1 MVSPPQ
7 VMKLRTP
14 KQEKVFVQKR
24 ATKSYTRSY
33 LFQKGKSF
41 VAYGR
46 FQFGTNRSQ
55 NIWSKVDQKKWCDST
70 SWEVFQRG
78 NVKVENSL
86 QASYTEPIFLNF
98 TEEFCFWNMTSS
110 ETLQGG
116 KKTSAQKKNIPIL
129 VPFRFFG
136 TCTFSSEI
144 SGISTSIFLD
154 QPPTEVPGNGFG
166 SCLSWRRVAGISQ
179 QIGVWV
185 NWDLRESQVVVCLSV
200 FVYLVGFLLK
210 QISSK
215 ITIFFERKVS
225 WKTSKKTVR
234 CTVYRSVAGDQKVW
248 NPNHPLLLCFLQV
261 VLRRWRSTFT
271 IRCSLT

>member
-1 MVSPPQ
+1 MRWICRWSDGITPPSNE
-7 VMKLRTP
+7 TP

-116 KKTSAQKKNIPIL
+116 KKNIRPEKKHPYFSSFSFFWNMH
-129 VPFRFFG
+129 FFFG
-136 TCTFSSEI
+136 NLGDFNVNFF
-144 SGISTSIFLD
+144 G
-154 QPPTEVPGNGFG
+154 PTTNWG
-166 SCLSWRRVAGISQ
+166 AGKW
-179 QIGVWV
+179 VW
-185 NWDLRESQVVVCLSV
+185 
-200 FVYLVGFLLK
+200 FM
-210 QISSK
+210 
-215 ITIFFERKVS
+215 
-225 WKTSKKTVR
+225 
-234 CTVYRSVAGDQKVW
+234 
-248 NPNHPLLLCFLQV
+248 PLLAQSCWDFSTNWALGK
-261 VLRRWRSTFT
+261 LRPKR
-271 IRCSLT
+271 